1 VSVFQQ
7 LVTSMAQPMY
17 RLAARI
23 VGNTA
28 DAQDVLQE
36 SMLRAFGALRAE
48 KFEGRSAMRTWLYRI
63 VTNTALDHLR
73 ARQRRQRWQ
82 LSVEAEGVTTG
93 DSVEALAALRELHQ
107 WLSHLPPD
115 QRAAIVLKEIEG
127 MTSAEVAAVL
137 GCTEGAVEQK
147 LVRARATL
155 RERNQYD

>member
-1 VSVFQQ
+1 MFQQ

-36 SMLRAFGALRAE
+36 GFLRAYSALKSER
-48 KFEGRSAMRTWLYRI
+48 FEGRASMRTWLYRI
-63 VTNTALDHLR
+63 VTNAALDHLR
-73 ARQRRQRWQ
+73 ARQRRARWQ
-82 LSVEAEGVTTG
+82 LSIEADGVSTS
-93 DSVEALAALRELHQ
+93 DSVEALAALRELDQ
-107 WLSHLPPD
+107 WLSLLPAD
-115 QRAAIVLKEIEG
+115 QRAAIVLKEMEG
-127 MTSAEVAAVL
+127 MTSAEVGSVL

-147 LVRARATL
+147 LIRARTTL